1 MKSLRVSIGR
11 LILSDPLI
19 PHYVLSPDVRGRGQR
34 DDRRTVH
41 VSPRSPTMKA
51 TLRTLI
57 ALLLVSAGL
66 AWASAGEVT
75 ELAPAAP
82 APADHPQQIDDE
94 AQDEQELTSEDL
106 LAMDPDKV
114 DAGACCM
121 ADCFEE
127 RAACKE
133 ACGFFNQPCL
143 EQCQVEFEACRSNC

>member
-1 MKSLRVSIGR
+1 
-11 LILSDPLI
+11 
-19 PHYVLSPDVRGRGQR
+19 
-34 DDRRTVH
+34 
-41 VSPRSPTMKA
+41 MKA

-82 APADHPQQIDDE
+82 ADHPQQIDDE

-106 LAMDPDKV
+106 LAMDPDRV

-121 ADCFEE
+121 ADCFEQ
-127 RAACKE
+127 RQACKQ
-133 ACGFFNQPCL
+133 ACGFFNPPCL